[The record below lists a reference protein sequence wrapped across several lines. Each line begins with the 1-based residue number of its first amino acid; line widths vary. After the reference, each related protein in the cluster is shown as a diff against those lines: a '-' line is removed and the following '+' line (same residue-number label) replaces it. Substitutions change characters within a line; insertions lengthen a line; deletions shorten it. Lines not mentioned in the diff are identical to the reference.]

1 MEISSTTKIE
11 QLIDLWIEK
20 RFKMSA
26 YKFRSAY
33 CASVTLQHIN
43 KTQNL
48 LLMDPE
54 LLPEFRG
61 ADGDPLD
68 VISSIFNRIEEDYNA
83 QQ

>member
-1 MEISSTTKIE
+1 MNAQDKIE
-11 QLIDLWIEK
+11 KLIDLWIEK

-26 YKFRSAY
+26 DKFRRAY

-61 ADGDPLD
+61 ADGDPFE
-68 VISSIFNRIEEDYNA
+68 VIGSIFNRIEEDYNA

>member
-1 MEISSTTKIE
+1 MTAQEQIE
-11 QLIDLWIEK
+11 KLIDLWIEK

-26 YKFRSAY
+26 DKFRRAY
-33 CASVTLQHIN
+33 CASVALQHIN

-61 ADGDPLD
+61 SDGDPFE

>member
-1 MEISSTTKIE
+1 MTAQEQIE
-11 QLIDLWIEK
+11 KLIDLWIEK

-26 YKFRSAY
+26 DKFRRAY
-33 CASVTLQHIN
+33 CASVALQHIN

-61 ADGDPLD
+61 AEGDPLE

>member
-1 MEISSTTKIE
+1 MDTQTKIE

-26 YKFRSAY
+26 DKLRRAY

-48 LLMDPE
+48 LMMDPE

-61 ADGDPLD
+61 ADGDPFE
-68 VISSIFNRIEEDYNA
+68 VIGSIFNRIEEDYIG

>member
-1 MEISSTTKIE
+1 MDTQTKIE

-26 YKFRSAY
+26 DKFRRAY

-48 LLMDPE
+48 LMMDPE

-61 ADGDPLD
+61 ADGDPFE
-68 VISSIFNRIEEDYNA
+68 VIGSIFNRIEEDYNA